1 MEKQRIYG
9 HYDVYVYDLYT
20 AYSAIPSLNTISPLP
35 HASFLTY
42 QILVHL
48 KTGVSNKRNKRHLAT
63 TLTWRAAFSAN
74 HKRARRCKCE

>member
-20 AYSAIPSLNTISPLP
+20 AYSAAYSQTPNLNSISPLP
-35 HASFLTY
+35 HTSFLTY

-63 TLTWRAAFSAN
+63 TLT
-74 HKRARRCKCE
+74 

>member
-1 MEKQRIYG
+1 MSMSMTYIQLIQQFPALTRF
-9 HYDVYVYDLYT
+9 
-20 AYSAIPSLNTISPLP
+20 P

-63 TLTWRAAFSAN
+63 TLTLRAAYSAN
-74 HKRARRCKCE
+74 HKRAWRCKCE